1 MTEEPIGRRET
12 LAVAACCAAASLTA
26 IAWSWRHNAIL
37 NYGDAEA
44 HLHIARRVIDSHRPG
59 LSQLGSV
66 WLPLP
71 HLLMIPFV
79 AVYAWWANGIAGTIP
94 SALAWLLSCIGMY
107 RLLRRWLQR
116 APAAV
121 ALAFFVLNPNLIY
134 IQTTGMTEP
143 LFCCEMVWTVAW
155 LVEWRAGLDD
165 GDQRRTNRLTWFI
178 ALALVAA
185 VFTRYDGWIMALIA
199 WTAMGVALLR
209 RGRLRSRTFWMASAV
224 VIAAPL
230 VWFAYNAVVFG
241 DWLDFARGP
250 YSAKAIELRTAA
262 PGAGPPH
269 PGWHNPWVGLLFF
282 LKVSEMDS
290 AAAHWGNTL
299 LALSVLGTAWGWLM
313 EKRRAFAWSLLL
325 WFPVPF
331 YAWSVAYGS
340 VPIFI
345 PVWWPHSWYNTR
357 YGLELIP
364 ALALGVGFV
373 ARFILGAVR
382 EFKTAWMPIAAAV
395 LFAIVAANSAE
406 MIRECPLVYVEGT
419 KNAHARRGYEQE
431 IAAAMRKVLV
441 RRPGATVLM
450 NTSVYPQ
457 IVALSG
463 IPLRQTVNESDKE
476 YYQAALADPAAH
488 AAVVLA
494 FDHDDVQA
502 AVRTHPQ
509 DLKLVAHFSWPG
521 QPSASLYVSEIAGQP
536 ASSQHTSSD
545 SIAHEIGPMTVF
557 GNPEDD

>member
-1 MTEEPIGRRET
+1 M

-94 SALAWLLSCIGMY
+94 SALAWLLSCVGMY
-107 RLLRRWLQR
+107 RLLRQWLR
-116 APAAV
+116 PAPAAI

-143 LFCCEMVWTVAW
+143 LFVCELVWIVAW
-155 LVEWRAGLDD
+155 LVEWRASLDD
-165 GDQRRTNRLTWFI
+165 GDGRRTNRLTWLI
-178 ALALVAA
+178 ALTLAAA

-199 WTAMGVALLR
+199 WTAMGIALLR
-209 RGRLRSRTFWMASAV
+209 RGRLRSRAFWMASAV

-250 YSAKAIELRTAA
+250 YSAKAIELRTAT

-299 LALSVLGTAWGWLM
+299 LALSVLGTAWGWFM
-313 EKRRAFAWSLLL
+313 ERRRALAWSLLL

-364 ALALGVGFV
+364 ALALGAGFA
-373 ARFILGAVR
+373 ARFLLGAVR
-382 EFKTAWMPIAAAV
+382 ELKPAWTRAAVAV
-395 LFAIVAANSAE
+395 LFAAVAANAAE
-406 MIRECPLVYVEGT
+406 MVRERPLVYVEGT
-419 KNAHARRGYEQE
+419 ENAHARRGYEQE
-431 IAAAMRKVLV
+431 IAAAMRKVLSA
-441 RRPGATVLM
+441 RPDATVLM
-450 NTSVYPQ
+450 ITSVYPQ

-476 YYQAALADPAAH
+476 YYQAALADPAGH
-488 AAVVLA
+488 AAVILA
-494 FDHDDVQA
+494 FDGDEVEE
-502 AVRTHPQ
+502 AVRLHPHG
-509 DLKLVAHFSWPG
+509 LKLVARFSWPG
-521 QPSASLYVSEIAGQP
+521 QPAASLYVSGAAAEPAPSAG
-536 ASSQHTSSD
+536 ARSD
-545 SIAHEIGPMTVF
+545 SIAHEIGSMTAFVHRE
-557 GNPEDD
+557 ED